1 MNMTPEDLNAA
12 WESLPVPLEG
22 PILSGISLQEAI
34 LVNPMHDI
42 VGYTQGTIADH
53 CMCKF

>member
-1 MNMTPEDLNAA
+1 MNMTPEDLNAT

-22 PILSGISLQEAI
+22 PIPSGIALQEAI

-53 CMCKF
+53 CMC